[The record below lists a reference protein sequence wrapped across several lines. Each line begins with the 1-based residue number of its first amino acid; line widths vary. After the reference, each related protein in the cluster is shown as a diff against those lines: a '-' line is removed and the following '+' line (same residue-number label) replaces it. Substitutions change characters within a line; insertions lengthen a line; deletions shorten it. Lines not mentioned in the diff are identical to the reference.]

1 MRKIIYILS
10 LCFWG
15 SLFPAC
21 SGFLEEYSQ
30 DLTYIRTV
38 DDLNEL
44 LVGGGYFSSASD
56 VLPMLHVM
64 DDDTEYERKATT
76 VGYWGF
82 HYWLANPFVSGAGVE
97 QKDGI
102 WSSFY
107 KYLAVIN
114 VILNKADDFTSEG
127 DAYRKVKGESYFLR
141 GMDYFYLVNLYA
153 KPYKAETAANEP
165 GVPLKLTEYVEDK
178 HYERATVAEVYAS
191 VVSDL
196 ENAITYLNG
205 TRQITK
211 RRANVDAARAM
222 LGRVYLYMGGEE
234 NWKKCNALC
243 DSVLQSGRY
252 ELYDIKEHTPKK
264 DFIFLDSPETI
275 FTQGKNSA
283 RRTIFMGQPSVAAY
297 TLSQDLLGNYDAN
310 VDLRYSHWFNSV
322 KNVGWVWLKY
332 SVLTASPAS
341 EVSSEFL
348 LRLPEVYLNK
358 AEALIMLGR
367 TEEAID
373 VLRTLRE
380 KRLAAGTTDVI
391 PTSQEDLVQFVRL
404 ERRLELCGEGHRWFD
419 LRRYAVHPTFPEEK
433 EIVHE
438 SVKNGSKIGYYRLA
452 PYSENSNNW
461 VWPIPEDA
469 VIFNDGALVAN
480 ERDGAPL
487 VEY

>member
-1 MRKIIYILS
+1 M
-10 LCFWG
+10 
-15 SLFPAC
+15 
-21 SGFLEEYSQ
+21 
-30 DLTYIRTV
+30 
-38 DDLNEL
+38 
-44 LVGGGYFSSASD
+44 
-56 VLPMLHVM
+56 
-64 DDDTEYERKATT
+64 
-76 VGYWGF
+76 
-82 HYWLANPFVSGAGVE
+82 
-97 QKDGI
+97 
-102 WSSFY
+102 
-107 KYLAVIN
+107 
-114 VILNKADDFTSEG
+114 
-127 DAYRKVKGESYFLR
+127 KGESYFLR

-243 DSVLQSGRY
+243 DSILQSGRY

-297 TLSQDLLGNYDAN
+297 TLSQDLLGSYDAN

-480 ERDGAPL
+480 ERD
-487 VEY
+487 

>member
-1 MRKIIYILS
+1 MRKIIYIL
-10 LCFWG
+10 LFCCFWEFL
-15 SLFPAC
+15 SAC

-44 LVGGGYFSSASD
+44 LVGGGYFSNTSD
-56 VLPMLHVM
+56 MLPMLHVM
-64 DDDTEYERKATT
+64 DDDTEFVRKSTN

-82 HYWLANPFVSGAGVE
+82 HYWFTNPFVSTSGVE
-97 QKDGI
+97 QKDNV

-114 VILNKADDFTSEG
+114 VVMDKADDFVSEG
-127 DAYRKVKGESYFLR
+127 DRYRRVKGETYFLR

-153 KPYKAETAANEP
+153 KPYHATTAANEL

-178 HYERATVAEVYAS
+178 HYERATLEEVYAS
-191 VVSDL
+191 IVSDL
-196 ENAITYLNG
+196 KNAIVHLKG
-205 TRQITK
+205 TTQTTK

-222 LGRVYLYMGGEE
+222 LSRVYLYMAGEE
-234 NWKKCNALC
+234 NWEKCNALC
-243 DSVLQSGRY
+243 DSILKSERY
-252 ELYDIKEHTPKK
+252 ELRDINEHVKNQN
-264 DFIFLDSPETI
+264 FIFLDSPETI

-283 RRTIFMGQPSVAAY
+283 RRSLFLGQTMVASY
-297 TLSQDLLGNYDAN
+297 TLSQDLLGQYDASI
-310 VDLRYSHWFNSV
+310 DLRYSRWFNKV
-322 KNVGWVWLKY
+322 NNVGWIWLKY
-332 SVLTASPAS
+332 ATLSANASA

-348 LRLPEVYLNK
+348 LRLSEVYLNK

-367 TEEAID
+367 TEEAIV
-373 VLRTLRE
+373 VLRELR
-380 KRLAAGTTDVI
+380 KNRLVTGATDVI
-391 PTSQEDLVQFVRL
+391 PTSQEELVHFVRL

-438 SVKNGSKIGYYRLA
+438 YVNNTSRVGYYRLA
-452 PYSENSNNW
+452 PYSENNGNW
-461 VWPIPEDA
+461 VWPIPEYA
-469 VIFNDGALVAN
+469 ITFNDGMLVNN
-480 ERDGAPL
+480 EREGVPL